1 MLSSASLQDMLRT
14 FKIAHGDDLSR
25 FAEFYAVQLNDT
37 HPAMSIP
44 ELIRLLMA
52 EGMSF
57 DDAFNVAQK
66 TFSYTNHTVMG
77 EALEKWPLD
86 LMRSVV
92 PEIVDIICRIDQK
105 LKWEH
110 PGLFIVKDNT
120 DRKSTRLN
128 SSHRG
133 SSRMPSSA

>member
-1 MLSSASLQDMLRT
+1 MLRT

-44 ELIRLLMA
+44 ELIRLLML

-66 TFSYTNHTVMG
+66 TTTPSWARH
-77 EALEKWPLD
+77 W
-86 LMRSVV
+86 
-92 PEIVDIICRIDQK
+92 
-105 LKWEH
+105 
-110 PGLFIVKDNT
+110 
-120 DRKSTRLN
+120 KSGRWI
-128 SSHRG
+128 
-133 SSRMPSSA
+133 